1 MALRVKHFRCRG
13 NLLDRRFFAGN
24 DSQQAYA
31 STNLR
36 KTLNTTRRKDRSALE
51 KWLSI
56 SNPPIPR
63 HI

>member
-13 NLLDRRFFAGN
+13 NLLHRRFFAVN

-31 STNLR
+31 STNPR
-36 KTLNTTRRKDRSALE
+36 ETLDTTRRKNGSALE

-56 SNPPIPR
+56 TTPPILAYV
-63 HI
+63 